1 MAFFWHIVLAEGFW
15 GFLGY
20 YNEGVICMSFY
31 VEHTTFIQNFPL
43 FALGVLIT
51 SNYKSDVPF
60 FCRLIVGLFLLI
72 YFKKFFLWRKNNKK
86 FRVGETRIRKIRH
99 GRVTL
104 NHDYSAALLGLYLNT
119 MPYGMDKVS
128 QDQGEIDLFWCKMVC
143 CTQVPLHAAWL
154 RLFRPIVG

>member
-1 MAFFWHIVLAEGFW
+1 MYVILRGT
-15 GFLGY
+15 
-20 YNEGVICMSFY
+20 YNFY
-31 VEHTTFIQNFPL
+31 SELSPFCL
-43 FALGVLIT
+43 RG
-51 SNYKSDVPF
+51 SNHFQLQIRCPF